1 MTTLNASNETL
12 KTVSR
17 WFGWVGGLRILA
29 MTALISYDV
38 ILRYV
43 MNAPMIGAHEMV
55 NYMLLMCFFLFLT
68 DCWNASTHVR
78 TGERVIG
85 ILGAAQIDKYG
96 NMNSTSIGDYYRPK
110 TRFSGSG
117 GPSAVVTNLAMLR
130 FDEKTREMYLAHYYP
145 GISPRKILGNMEFTV
160 DASRA
165 TEATPPTASELKVLR
180 EVVDPQR
187 IIL

>member
-1 MTTLNASNETL
+1 MAVADPRVMYAAASN
-12 KTVSR
+12 
-17 WFGWVGGLRILA
+17 GGLLDAFATMQNRI
-29 MTALISYDV
+29 
-38 ILRYV
+38 
-43 MNAPMIGAHEMV
+43 
-55 NYMLLMCFFLFLT
+55 
-68 DCWNASTHVR
+68 

-96 NMNSTSIGDYYRPK
+96 NMNSTSIGDYYRPN

-145 GISPRKILGNMEFTV
+145 GISPRKILDNMEFTV